1 MSPLERLALLS
12 VPRDWRRAIAAAMQ
26 DEEADRSP
34 IWRAA
39 HIARIGGRLRL
50 ARGRDVLVTTIQ
62 GASPMRD
69 SLRDLRLALRG
80 LRRQPAQAAAIV
92 ATLAIGIG
100 ASTGGGISASR
111 CPGRR
116 GRSARFS
123 SGRNNARKLITN
135 APVMM
140 LWPVARLIWKPRVS
154 RLFRTSRTI

>member
-39 HIARIGGRLRL
+39 HIARIGGRLGL

-80 LRRQPAQAAAIV
+80 LRRQPSQAAAIV
-92 ATLAIGIG
+92 ATQLNTRTDPEAALLVGRMTLADLAG
-100 ASTGGGISASR
+100 
-111 CPGRR
+111 
-116 GRSARFS
+116 
-123 SGRNNARKLITN
+123 
-135 APVMM
+135 
-140 LWPVARLIWKPRVS
+140 
-154 RLFRTSRTI
+154 